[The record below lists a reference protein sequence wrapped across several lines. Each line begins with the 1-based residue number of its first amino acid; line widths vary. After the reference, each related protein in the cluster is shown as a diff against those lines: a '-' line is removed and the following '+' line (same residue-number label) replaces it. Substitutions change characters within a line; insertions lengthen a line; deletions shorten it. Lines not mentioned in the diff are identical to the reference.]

1 MYSNLWGGGVPSQV
15 SMAQSFPQIL
25 AASTQIVAQDTNR
38 KYISLQNNNPLG
50 YNLRINF
57 GAAASVASFKI
68 QPGQTWVPNA
78 VPYDAINAMGESG
91 GAGANMAANDVNM
104 VIGT

>member
-1 MYSNLWGGGVPSQV
+1 MYSSLWGGGVPSQV
-15 SMAQSFPQIL
+15 SMAQSFPPIT
-25 AASTQIVAQDTNR
+25 AASTQLVAQDANR

-57 GAAASVASFKI
+57 QAAASVVSFKI

-78 VPYDAINAMGESG
+78 VPIDAINGMGESG
-91 GAGANMAANDVNM
+91 GAGVNMAANDVNM
-104 VIGT
+104 VVGT